1 MDITEFITTLG
12 ITDVNTN
19 VTFIAI
25 LVIGIMSL
33 IQISPIKINPWS
45 WIASAFGKA
54 INKDV
59 VTEIKGIKKEIDDL
73 KEGREED
80 KKERQREKATAAR
93 RRILDFDD
101 ELRRCIPHSEEA
113 FNNLIEEDI
122 DFYVP
127 FCAQHTSDY
136 SNKKAEAAI
145 AHVLEV
151 YKKCKAENN
160 FI

>member
-1 MDITEFITTLG
+1 MDLTEFVTIL
-12 ITDVNTN
+12 DVNTN
-19 VTFIAI
+19 ATFIAI
-25 LVIGIMSL
+25 CAVVIMSL
-33 IQISPIKINPWS
+33 IQISPLKINPWS

-54 INKDV
+54 INKDIIS
-59 VTEIKGIKKEIDDL
+59 EIKDIKKEIDDL
-73 KEGREED
+73 KKGREED
-80 KKERQREKATAAR
+80 KKERQYDKATECR

-113 FNNLIEEDI
+113 FNSIIEDV

-127 FCAQHTSDY
+127 FCEEHSKDY

-145 AHVLEV
+145 KNILEK
-151 YKKCKAENN
+151 YQRCKNEND